1 VGIIR
6 MGMGTVKR
14 LIQLMLAFL
23 FHPDEWWKN

>member
-23 FHPDEWWKN
+23 FHPD